1 MKKIVWISLFSFVLA
16 VVPAHAKIYKWV
28 DEKGKVHFTDNPSK
42 IPKKQGSKIKILKE
56 LPPPVQNKVGAG
68 STSSNKPEQLLNEL
82 GNPSGFKSEGENNGL
97 PQQFDEKQIENIQ
110 DQLESFQK
118 EFNESQESRK
128 RQLKEVEKVELIN
141 GKLKN

>member
-56 LPPPVQNKVGAG
+56 APPPVQNKVSAG

-82 GNPSGFKSEGENNGL
+82 GNPSGLKSEGENNGL
-97 PQQFDEKQIENIQ
+97 PQQFDEKQIESIQ
-110 DQLESFQK
+110 EQLESFQETYK
-118 EFNESQESRK
+118 ESQESREQRLK
-128 RQLKEVEKVELIN
+128 VLKEVEGSRTKPRN
-141 GKLKN
+141 